1 MVTATLI
8 RRTKKPNKQTN
19 KQKMVEKLY
28 LYQGRVKKSRNIKNT
43 KKKKSNNKNTKHA
56 QLKCL
61 FSAVTIS
68 QYLLHNIISL

>member
-1 MVTATLI
+1 
-8 RRTKKPNKQTN
+8 
-19 KQKMVEKLY
+19 MVEKLY

-43 KKKKSNNKNTKHA
+43 NKKKSNNKNTKHA

-61 FSAVTIS
+61 FSAITIS